1 MVWLTTLEKKNK
13 TIQFVDRFGVG
24 LEYLAGNRLHFYGAA
39 VDGKENVFL
48 LANHTFWCDWMI
60 AFALATRLN
69 KGTLLRKQ
77 EKPHFSYSRRHKVNG
92 QGAHP
97 MDSRCE
103 KGCFSPHL

>member
-1 MVWLTTLEKKNK
+1 MVWLTTLEN
-13 TIQFVDRFGVG
+13 IQFVDRFGEGVG

-39 VDGKENVFL
+39 VDGKENVFM
-48 LANHTFWCDWMI
+48 LANHTFWCDWMVS
-60 AFALATRLN
+60 FALATRLN

-77 EKPHFSYSRRHKVNG
+77 ESLISCSGRHKVNG